1 MHKNQDKTNY
11 TSSLGNESGT
21 SEDKIYSSSIPT
33 VVKTEIYPEN
43 RKKKGTKL
51 PPRIPYTAS
60 MMEEHPIQTDP
71 FGSYTGVP
79 TPPDITPVQ
88 DVDDL

>member
-1 MHKNQDKTNY
+1 MHKNQEQTNY
-11 TSSLGNESGT
+11 ATTLSKDEKQGEGKS
-21 SEDKIYSSSIPT
+21 YASSIPT
-33 VVKTEIYPEN
+33 VVKTEIYPERR
-43 RKKKGTKL
+43 RKKAPPP
-51 PPRIPYTAS
+51 PPRLPYTAS

-79 TPPDITPVQ
+79 IPPDITPVQ